1 VEPLLERESEL
12 VALVEA
18 VEAARAGAGSFVLV
32 AGEAGIGKTSLL
44 RALRTQLGGRAA
56 FTVGA
61 GEALSVPVR
70 LGPVLELLAAMPAAG
85 TAPDGADRFAL
96 ARSLLDALW
105 ATAPSV
111 AVIEDA
117 HWRADLPQPPPSQ
130 PRAGTAA
137 EGLSTGGPMTDYT
150 IRTLTDVPDIFGEQY
165 PGAMRLLRSS
175 TFTAAPPSASHLPS
189 PDQCGTTAPR
199 MPSS

>member
-32 AGEAGIGKTSLL
+32 AGEAGIGKTSLV
-44 RALRTQLGGRAA
+44 RALRTRLGGRAA

-61 GEALSVPVR
+61 CEALSVPVP
-70 LGPVLELLAAMPAAG
+70 LGPVLELLAATPAAG

-96 ARSLLDALW
+96 ARSLLDALRVN
-105 ATAPSV
+105 APSV

-117 HWRADLPQPPPSQ
+117 HWARSRSGYLSSSQ
-130 PRAGTAA
+130 
-137 EGLSTGGPMTDYT
+137 
-150 IRTLTDVPDIFGEQY
+150 
-165 PGAMRLLRSS
+165 
-175 TFTAAPPSASHLPS
+175 APPSAVRWASWSDRRSAVTRSARSSADRWTGLRLAS
-189 PDQCGTTAPR
+189 PRGR
-199 MPSS
+199 M